1 MSTHSKD
8 SYGWVPDHHRG
19 GSGEYLK
26 MAWCRRDVIREEKDR
41 LLPFSPPPPSPC
53 ASAGDL
59 LSRPAPRGRSVT
71 GWAGPVI
78 AHVSGHQFLP
88 ADMISCPLRSSL
100 HPSPRKMAP
109 AGTAPSCVPS
119 ISRSIR
125 LSVNNSSS
133 QSGGKRL
140 RPEAG
145 RGRSNAPT
153 PPTPGGAIAPPP
165 NPPKGPSNIEGKREE
180 RKIKSGGR
188 EGR

>member
-1 MSTHSKD
+1 MSSERKKTGCFLS
-8 SYGWVPDHHRG
+8 
-19 GSGEYLK
+19 
-26 MAWCRRDVIREEKDR
+26 
-41 LLPFSPPPPSPC
+41 PPPSPC

-153 PPTPGGAIAPPP
+153 PGGAIAPPT
-165 NPPKGPSNIEGKREE
+165 PPKGPSNIEGKREE

-188 EGR
+188 EGG